1 MTDDEL
7 VERLAAGLYQCH
19 GHSTLV
25 RDGSGS
31 DWVCDGDSHSPDC
44 PVTEKPAAMALAREV
59 AAAVRAEAEREVI
72 ARVRR
77 CPLCAGCGL
86 HNVHDPGGG
95 ESHNEPCPECEEF
108 GANGFIVLPDGAE
121 SCQECG
127 GRGYA
132 MFRFDE
138 NCEGV
143 FDRCE
148 CCCGRGF
155 ILSARASGGGEKEK
169 HDG

>member
-59 AAAVRAEAEREVI
+59 AAAVREAVMASAEVCRG
-72 ARVRR
+72 R
-77 CPLCAGCGL
+77 
-86 HNVHDPGGG
+86 
-95 ESHNEPCPECEEF
+95 
-108 GANGFIVLPDGAE
+108 
-121 SCQECG
+121 CG
-127 GRGYA
+127 GRGHVLNSL
-132 MFRFDE
+132 DSVE
-138 NCEGV
+138 PTSPCPT
-143 FDRCE
+143 CS
-148 CCCGRGF
+148 GRG
-155 ILSARASGGGEKEK
+155 ILFGRGVVEGET
-169 HDG
+169 